1 MSKPEIRGGAG
12 PRDLNE
18 SSGVEPE
25 ADRAAAH
32 HGQFRLA
39 VGDLIAGEAGEV
51 VLFNDS
57 AVREVVLESADAPV
71 DSGDVNAHVT
81 RDGVDVSG
89 CRYLR
94 FSHGLTLFHN
104 PDTRVRV
111 ETPSDGNG

>member
-1 MSKPEIRGGAG
+1 MSKPGIRAGAG
-12 PRDLNE
+12 PRNSNE

-25 ADRAAAH
+25 ANRAAAQ

-57 AVREVVLESADAPV
+57 AVREVVLESAEAPV
-71 DSGDVNAHVT
+71 DSGDVDDHVT
-81 RDGVDVSG
+81 GDGVDVSG

-111 ETPSDGNG
+111 ETPSGGQG